1 MTIAT
6 ALDLSAPRPAP
17 SGQATAARCATPGDR
32 RSFAVDYGAAQPPE
46 PATTGPCRDPMR
58 GAAGPRNGTPDA
70 EAKVAAAQGAKAQ
83 GAETDTTGRGGLPL
97 EDGRAPETVETAGSP
112 EVAAQ
117 PQLGDPLRTLL
128 DPPVAAAGGT
138 TAAADAV
145 QPEPGAGSADATPL
159 DEIVTADRT
168 ADAPEPPKLLR
179 AVNASDATA
188 APGPSG
194 ITPESEAT
202 AETPE
207 TATGSNTD
215 APVAQAAQAAEAAPA
230 AQAAAIAPATEAA
243 AAAAKAQR
251 LKPATAEA
259 AAPAMGLETGPKATG
274 SDTATDTTDT
284 PLPKDGVPRAAE
296 NSPRLVSHSD
306 APGAPGEVTASPQ
319 RRGAED
325 TGRIKTDPLAM
336 PRLSVEGP
344 APSSATPL
352 EARVLAEAAA
362 TALERAAQAGAQTSA
377 LAASAPQAQSQP
389 QAAVA
394 APLPATGLP
403 QGQTPLLSLT
413 AGDWPRE
420 MAAMLGEA
428 GTLRRLGMGEALE
441 IRLDPEA
448 LGQVNIRLEM
458 RDGAAHV
465 AIVTQTPEAAR
476 LFTDNQQRL
485 AEALARAGLD
495 LGSHS
500 AGTGDGRGTGR
511 ETGAETGGHRPGQP
525 AAADHATGVAALP
538 ADSRSGTTA
547 ATRRIDILA

>member
-17 SGQATAARCATPGDR
+17 SGQANAARCATPGDR
-32 RSFAVDYGAAQPPE
+32 RSFAVDYGEARPTE
-46 PATTGPCRDPMR
+46 PATTGPCRDPIR
-58 GAAGPRNGTPDA
+58 GAAGPRNGTTEAGTKVSVAPAQRAEPD
-70 EAKVAAAQGAKAQ
+70 K
-83 GAETDTTGRGGLPL
+83 TGRGERSL
-97 EDGRAPETVETAGSP
+97 EDGRAPETVEPSEAAGPP

-117 PQLGDPLRTLL
+117 PQLADPLRTLL
-128 DPPVAAAGGT
+128 DPPVAAS
-138 TAAADAV
+138 DAV
-145 QPEPGAGSADATPL
+145 PPDPAAGTAGATAL
-159 DEIVTADRT
+159 DEIVTTGKT
-168 ADAPEPPKLLR
+168 ADSPEPPKPLR
-179 AVNASDATA
+179 TVMAADATA

-194 ITPESEAT
+194 TMPGSDAAT
-202 AETPE
+202 APQTLE
-207 TATGSNTD
+207 TATGTGTD
-215 APVAQAAQAAEAAPA
+215 APVAAAAQAVPA
-230 AQAAAIAPATEAA
+230 AATAPATVPATDTATAA
-243 AAAAKAQR
+243 ATAKAQR
-251 LKPATAEA
+251 LKPASAEA
-259 AAPAMGLETGPKATG
+259 APPATGLETGTGATG
-274 SDTATDTTDT
+274 SDAATDTTDT

-306 APGAPGEVTASPQ
+306 APGAPGEVIASPQ

-325 TGRIKTDPLAM
+325 TGRITTDPVAM

-344 APSSATPL
+344 APSSAMPL

-362 TALERAAQAGAQTSA
+362 TALERAAQAAAQTSA
-377 LAASAPQAQSQP
+377 QAASAPQAQIQP
-389 QAAVA
+389 QAAA
-394 APLPATGLP
+394 AVSPPATGLP

-500 AGTGDGRGTGR
+500 AGTGDGRGTGG
-511 ETGAETGGHRPGQP
+511 ETGGETGGHRPGHP
-525 AAADHATGVAALP
+525 TAAAHGAEIGAPP
-538 ADSRSGTTA
+538 ADSRSGTAA